1 MAIPGH
7 IEIGRSYNVTLPIF
21 KPLCYTYRMMNAVR
35 KVEAQKKVGGI
46 PFFISLLML
55 LLIDATL
62 SLHLPLCWTTRAEQP
77 ALATGA
83 GIVIGFG
90 LAFLL
95 LRGSFATI
103 LHEWKHAVVSTL
115 AGNKWK
121 KMRVNH
127 EEGAFEYEYSKA
139 TAIYNSFIVLAPYTF
154 PAFLFPAALVC
165 IGLYHSSPLASFIL
179 LGVGLGADLA
189 AHLRE
194 TKPWQLDLQEI
205 RGGFLISVLFVA
217 LMNMFFTLVV
227 MTWAF
232 GQGAAFLSLAAFSLT
247 LGSYGL
253 QNLMGR

>member
-1 MAIPGH
+1 MINTTRQM
-7 IEIGRSYNVTLPIF
+7 EV
-21 KPLCYTYRMMNAVR
+21 
-35 KVEAQKKVGGI
+35 QKKVGGI

-55 LLIDATL
+55 ILIDGIL
-62 SLHLPLCWTTRAEQP
+62 VLHLPLCWTARAQQP
-77 ALATGA
+77 VLATGA
-83 GIVIGFG
+83 GIIIGFG

-103 LHEWKHAVVSTL
+103 VHEWKHAVVSTL

-154 PAFLFPAALVC
+154 PAFLLPAALMC
-165 IGLYHSSPLASFIL
+165 IGLYHTSPLASFIM

-194 TKPWQLDLQEI
+194 TKPWQPDLQEI

-217 LMNMFFTLVV
+217 SMNAFFTLVV

-232 GQGAAFLSLAAFSLT
+232 GQGAAFLSLAAFALA
-247 LGSYGL
+247 LGTYGL
-253 QNLMGR
+253 QSLMGR